1 MVQKNLCR
9 LLLTTDMSNR
19 DIGQRC
25 NVSHNTAGRYR
36 QRLREEGLTW
46 EQISEL
52 SQEALDAR
60 LNNGRERV
68 KKKFVEPDWSHIHVE
83 LARPGVTMTLLYE
96 EYAAGLDSSPMSD
109 REFRRRY
116 DRYKRSL
123 GIVMRQPRRPGEE
136 LFVDY
141 SGKRPAITD
150 PNTGVRT
157 PVEMWVGVLGS
168 SRKTFVYCTLSQQLP
183 DWIDAHV
190 RAFAYFDALPQHL
203 VPDNLKSA
211 VVKISRKDGHY
222 INPTYQAFADHYDVM
237 VMPTRARKP
246 KDKAA
251 VEGGVRIAQMWIL
264 ARLRNRT
271 FFSLHDLNQAIAEL
285 LLTLN
290 SKPMRARGDRSRNE
304 LFEEIDRPVMR
315 SLPVQPYEYAEWKIG
330 VTAPQ
335 DYHIVWER
343 NYYSIPFGLVTRKVN
358 LRVTSS
364 TVEAYYQ
371 DRLVATHRRS
381 YEVDGIFTKE
391 EHQPPAHRLYGEEQ
405 MAELVTWAQTA
416 GEAVHQ
422 FMQQHQQ
429 AHSAAASMQA
439 FRGLKRLAR
448 DCGAERLDRAC
459 ARALRMRAITIT
471 SVRSML
477 SRGIENTPLQDDA
490 AANDP
495 IAPHQNVRGAADYE

>member
-9 LLLTTDMSNR
+9 LLLTTDLSNR
-19 DIGQRC
+19 EIGQRC

-36 QRLREEGLTW
+36 ERLCEEGLTW
-46 EQISEL
+46 ERISEL
-52 SQEALDAR
+52 PQEVLDAQ
-60 LNNGRERV
+60 LNSGRARV
-68 KKKFVEPDWSHIHVE
+68 KKRFVEPDWSHVHAE
-83 LARPGVTMTLLYE
+83 LPRSGVTMTLLYE
-96 EYAAGLDSSPMSD
+96 EYAAGLDSNPMSD

-123 GIVMRQPRRPGEE
+123 GLVMRQARRPGEG

-141 SGKRPAITD
+141 SGKRPAITN
-150 PNTGVRT
+150 PETGVRT
-157 PVEMWVGVLGS
+157 PVELWVGVLGS
-168 SRKTFVYCTLSQQLP
+168 SPKTFAYCTPSQQLP

-190 RAFAYFDALPQHL
+190 RAFEFFDALPQHL

-211 VVKISRKDGHY
+211 VIKISRKDGHY

-271 FFSLHDLNQAIAEL
+271 FFTLHDLNQAVAEL
-285 LLTLN
+285 LVLLN
-290 SKPMRARGDRSRNE
+290 DKRMRSRGDKSRNE
-304 LFEEIDRPVMR
+304 LFEEIDRPAMR

-330 VTAPQ
+330 VTVPQ

-343 NYYSIPFGLVTRKVN
+343 NYYSVPFSLVTRKVN
-358 LRVTSS
+358 LRVTSH
-364 TVEAYYQ
+364 TVEAYHRDQ
-371 DRLVATHRRS
+371 LVATHSRS
-381 YEVDGIFTKE
+381 YGVDGVFPKK

-405 MAELVTWAQTA
+405 MAELVAWAETVGA
-416 GEAVHQ
+416 AVHQ

-448 DCGAERLDRAC
+448 DCGAERLDHAC
-459 ARALRMRAITIT
+459 ARALRLRATAIS

-477 SRGIENTPLQDDA
+477 SRGIEKTPLQDDV